1 MVDDDGG
8 EVVEARA
15 CVGAPRLVEVGEEVV
30 GHVEAAQREL
40 HVRVQLRPREGR
52 PPEPLQVQAQHLQV
66 VEMVATLNQ
75 NRRTVW
81 TEHGPISSQTFTC
94 SKAACSNIGS

>member
-8 EVVEARA
+8 EVVEAGPG
-15 CVGAPRLVEVGEEVV
+15 VGAPRLVEVGEEVV

-52 PPEPLQVQAQHLQV
+52 PPETLQVQAQHLQV
-66 VEMVATLNQ
+66 VEMVKHTTERLAKQ
-75 NRRTVW
+75 N
-81 TEHGPISSQTFTC
+81 
-94 SKAACSNIGS
+94 

>member
-8 EVVEARA
+8 EVVEAGPR
-15 CVGAPRLVEVGEEVV
+15 VGAPRLVEVGEEVV

-52 PPEPLQVQAQHLQV
+52 PPETLQVQAQHLQIY
-66 VEMVATLNQ
+66 EICKLNGNFLHNMVKQ
-75 NRRTVW
+75 GQHQSI
-81 TEHGPISSQTFTC
+81 HGL
-94 SKAACSNIGS
+94 SKAFNKDI